1 MDSERVL
8 DGLNP
13 EQRRAAELVRG
24 PVCILA
30 GAGTGKTT
38 TITRRIANQVATG
51 AFEPGKIL
59 AVTFTDKAAGEMR
72 SRLRALGADGVQ
84 ARTFHSA
91 ALAQLRYF
99 APAAVGRILPSKA
112 LTLRHIANS
121 LPMPYKFRPAG
132 ALATEIEWARNRR
145 IPPADYRASLSDREP
160 PIPADLMLRVYERY
174 EAVKQAQGL
183 IDFEDLLELAIRL
196 YDERPDAAQAFRERY
211 LAFTVDEYQ
220 DVNLLQ
226 QTLLE
231 RWLGDRDE
239 LCAVG
244 DDNQAIY
251 GFTGASPSYLLA
263 LPERFPGAAVVRLE
277 QNYRSTPQVLELA
290 NRLAPKLRTELP
302 AGPEP
307 VVWPVVSIEVEA
319 AFVVERI
326 RAAACP
332 LEEVAI
338 LCRTNARLADFEQA
352 LHEAGIPFQGA
363 ALLGRE
369 AARFLLRRLREEEGA
384 VGTARIERGGGLGP
398 APLRANVDEQVR
410 SLALQQGWLET
421 PPDGLGEREQI
432 RQDDLTRLVR
442 LAESLAPRTVSDF
455 RAELEQRFGDSGA
468 ERRGVHLLTYHAAKG
483 LEFEVVFLPRLEER
497 ELPAKQAKTDA
508 QVAEER
514 RLLYVGITRAKRE
527 LVVTWVKKPS
537 RFLEELGVTGVR
549 SEPPPG
555 FDALKAWRLARA
567 REDDVP
573 AYLVFHNTTLEEI
586 AARRPRSLDE
596 LAAVPGVGPAKLE
609 RYGDGVLA
617 ALASL

>member
-1 MDSERVL
+1 VDSPSIL
-8 DGLNP
+8 AGLNP

-51 AFEPGKIL
+51 AFAPGEIL

-72 SRLRALGADGVQ
+72 DRLAALGADGVQ

-91 ALAQLRYF
+91 ALAQLRHF
-99 APAAVGRILPSKA
+99 DPEAVGRILPSKA
-112 LTLRHIANS
+112 LILRRIGNS
-121 LPMPYKFRPAG
+121 LPTPYRFRPAG
-132 ALATEIEWARNRR
+132 DLATEIEWARNRR
-145 IPPADYRASLSDREP
+145 IAPERYRASLGSHVP
-160 PIPADLMLRVYERY
+160 PIPEDLMLRVYVRY
-174 EAVKQAQGL
+174 EEVKRAQGL
-183 IDFEDLLELAIRL
+183 TDFEDLLERAIRL
-196 YDERPDAAQAFRERY
+196 YDERLDAAETFRARY

-263 LPERFPGAAVVRLE
+263 LPERFADTAVVRLE
-277 QNYRSTPQVLELA
+277 QNYRSTPQVLALA
-290 NRLAPKLRTELP
+290 NHLAPALRTGLP
-302 AGPEP
+302 SGPEP
-307 VVWPVVSIEVEA
+307 VVRPLVSIEVEA
-319 AFVVERI
+319 AHVVERI
-326 RAAACP
+326 GAAACP
-332 LEEVAI
+332 LEEIAI
-338 LCRTNARLADFEQA
+338 LCRTNARLSDFEQA

-369 AARFLLRRLREEEGA
+369 AARFLLRRLREGEGPVA
-384 VGTARIERGGGLGP
+384 
-398 APLRANVDEQVR
+398 DQVR
-410 SLALQQGWLET
+410 TLALQQGWLER
-421 PPDGLGEREQI
+421 PPESLGEREQI

-442 LAESLAPRTVSDF
+442 LADSLAPATVAAF
-455 RAELEQRFGDSGA
+455 RDELERRFGDSGA

-483 LEFEVVFLPRLEER
+483 LEFELVFLPRLEER
-497 ELPAKQAKTDA
+497 ELPTKQAKTEG
-508 QVAEER
+508 QLAEER
-514 RLLYVGITRAKRE
+514 RLLYVGITRAKRQ
-527 LVVTWVKKPS
+527 LVITWVKKPS
-537 RFLEELGVTGVR
+537 RFLEELGFGAAHPQ
-549 SEPPPG
+549 PPPG
-555 FDALKAWRLARA
+555 FDALKAWRLTRA

-573 AYLVFHNTTLEEI
+573 AYLVFHNSTLEEI

-609 RYGDGVLA
+609 RYGKGVLT
-617 ALASL
+617 ALNLAEI